1 MDVIDKIDKGTQIY
15 ILNRRIEAMYS
26 LYYSQKEEVIF
37 KNIYPIEELKKIGI
51 EKENIE
57 KFVIIAGDIGKL
69 LLKIDIY
76 EYNEISKTEDWI
88 VSTGTEKIKDKL
100 EEVET
105 YKDFQEKYEKF
116 IDKIRDFKIIYSIIL
131 NFKLEAN
138 ILFHKIDIIFSDIL
152 KMERKFLVLETQD
165 LKNNYKE
172 LVLETQDLK
181 NSYQKLINEQKEH
194 DVKIIEIM
202 GIFVSIVSLIMTNL
216 SFFSN
221 YESSNILAWII
232 LILVVN
238 ITIIGGIIILILMIK
253 FINSNVLD
261 KNKSYDKKIK
271 K

>member
-1 MDVIDKIDKGTQIY
+1 MKNNY
-15 ILNRRIEAMYS
+15 
-26 LYYSQKEEVIF
+26 KE
-37 KNIYPIEELKKIGI
+37 
-51 EKENIE
+51 
-57 KFVIIAGDIGKL
+57 
-69 LLKIDIY
+69 
-76 EYNEISKTEDWI
+76 
-88 VSTGTEKIKDKL
+88 
-100 EEVET
+100 
-105 YKDFQEKYEKF
+105 
-116 IDKIRDFKIIYSIIL
+116 
-131 NFKLEAN
+131 
-138 ILFHKIDIIFSDIL
+138 
-152 KMERKFLVLETQD
+152 LVLETQD

-221 YESSNILAWII
+221 YKSSNILAWII